1 MLDTDIV
8 SIDDSLFNMGLDSLM
23 AIKFSVAAH
32 KVLEFILIPRIYISM
47 ILFVL

>member
-23 AIKFSVAAH
+23 AINSLSLLIKFWN
-32 KVLEFILIPRIYISM
+32 LY
-47 ILFVL
+47 